1 MVKYLLNKI
10 AAKLGYIV
18 RKQKAGIKRTA
29 KEGQESDVD
38 FKWLMQQ
45 IHGKDIYKN
54 FDASKYPS
62 DPSGWGSDSP
72 AFAKIFAKF
81 NPRFVIEVGTWKG
94 GSALTMA
101 KILKTQPGATI
112 LCIDTWLGAI
122 EFWEDQ
128 NDPTRFQS
136 LNCHHGFPQ
145 VYYTFLANV
154 CHANAQEIIVPFPLH
169 SSSAALWLMRRG
181 IQADAIYIDASHEED
196 DVYQDLLDYSQVV
209 KKGSILF
216 GDDWSWLGVQNAVK
230 RFAKKE
236 RLQITHI
243 DDKWVLQIS

>member
-29 KEGQESDVD
+29 KEGQHSHVD
-38 FKWLMQQ
+38 FNWLMQQ
-45 IHGKDIYKN
+45 IHGKNIYDN
-54 FDASKYPS
+54 FDASKFPS
-62 DPSGWGSDSP
+62 DSSGWGSNSP
-72 AFAKIFAKF
+72 AFAKIFAEFK
-81 NPRFVIEVGTWKG
+81 PRFVIEVGTWKG

-101 KILKTQPGATI
+101 KLLSGRVGATI

-128 NDPTRFQS
+128 NDPARFQS

-154 CHANAQEIIVPFPLH
+154 CNANAQDIIVPFPLH
-169 SSSAALWLMRRG
+169 SSSAALWLMRQG

-196 DVYQDLLDYSQVV
+196 DVYQDLLDYSQIA

-216 GDDWSWLGVQNAVK
+216 GDDWLWLGVQNAVK
-230 RFAKKE
+230 RFAGENK
-236 RLQITHI
+236 LIISHI
-243 DDKWVLQIS
+243 DDKWVIKVR